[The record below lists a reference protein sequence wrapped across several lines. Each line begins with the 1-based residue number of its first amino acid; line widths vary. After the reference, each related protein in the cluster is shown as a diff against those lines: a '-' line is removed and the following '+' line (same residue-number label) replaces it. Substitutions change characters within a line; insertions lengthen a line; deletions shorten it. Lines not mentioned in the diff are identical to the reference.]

1 VGCHL
6 QQAQPHREHQ
16 KGSLAMTLEELL
28 EEFAQN
34 VAAQTD
40 AIFRG
45 DTSTG
50 NGTWALDP
58 A

>member
-1 VGCHL
+1 
-6 QQAQPHREHQ
+6 
-16 KGSLAMTLEELL
+16 MTKLEKLV

-45 DTSTG
+45 DTSAEDEHAARYIAALKDWKD
-50 NGTWALDP
+50 GTWALDP
-58 A
+58 G